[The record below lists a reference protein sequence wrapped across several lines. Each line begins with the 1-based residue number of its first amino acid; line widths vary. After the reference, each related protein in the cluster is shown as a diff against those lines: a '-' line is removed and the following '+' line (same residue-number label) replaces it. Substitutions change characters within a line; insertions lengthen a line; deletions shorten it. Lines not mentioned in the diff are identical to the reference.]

1 MKIILKTGTSKHWF
15 NVPDN
20 YKTHKSN
27 GETWITIDQNFKD
40 ANDHI
45 DFKYLEF
52 DIEHRGLNVKDIFFD
67 RKDYV
72 FKNKISHSD
81 YYMQFINMPEMKKAL
96 LKHFSKK
103 AFLTSNDEH
112 LNDIPLKKWDSFNS
126 IPYIDQYK
134 YRVSNNSY
142 NGFFWSKSDNICL
155 AKTYAY
161 VLRKELKK
169 ESEITK

>member
-1 MKIILKTGTSKHWF
+1 MKIIFRDGSLHKHWF

-20 YKTHKSN
+20 YKTHKIG
-27 GETWITIDQNFKD
+27 GEIWITIDQNFKD

-52 DIEHRGLNVKDIFFD
+52 DLEHRGLNVKDIFFD

-72 FKNKISHSD
+72 FKNKINHCD
-81 YYMQFINMPEMKKAL
+81 YYLQFVDKPKMEKAL
-96 LKHFSKK
+96 LKHFGEQ

-126 IPYIDQYK
+126 IPCIDMFK
-134 YRVSNNSY
+134 YNVSNNNH
-142 NGFFWSKSDNICL
+142 NGFFWSKSDNVCL
-155 AKTYAY
+155 AKAYAY
-161 VLRKELKK
+161 VLRKELKEK
-169 ESEITK
+169 ELV